1 MQLIRKYNKGVIFLL
16 CVIDI
21 YSKYEWVV
29 FLKNK
34 NGITTT
40 NAFQKY
46 LDRPGCKPNK
56 LWVDE
61 GSAFNN
67 EVIVPWQWHWNVFNT
82 QRVKICWC
90 RKSCQNFKGQE
101 LQAYDSSIKHVYI
114 DKLDEVVDKYNNTY
128 HRIII
133 MKPDHVKQGTDIGYS
148 LEHNDK
154 TPKFKML
161 IM

>member
-29 FLKNK
+29 LLKDK

-46 LDRPGCKPNK
+46 LHRPGCKPNK

-67 EVIVPWQWHWNVFNT
+67 EVIIP
-82 QRVKICWC
+82 
-90 RKSCQNFKGQE
+90 
-101 LQAYDSSIKHVYI
+101 
-114 DKLDEVVDKYNNTY
+114 
-128 HRIII
+128 
-133 MKPDHVKQGTDIGYS
+133 
-148 LEHNDK
+148 
-154 TPKFKML
+154 
-161 IM
+161 